1 MRKLAVAASAAMI
14 WAAPVGAQETLKM
27 ATIAPSLGQAITMA
41 TFANIV
47 TDNLDDIEIEVSG
60 GGAATLA
67 HDGSRTR
74 QPGHVHDQPGHLQ
87 PDVRRQ
93 GDVCQGS
100 GRSGTRQELQAPH
113 VVPYGQYHFTSAMT
127 ATFRF
132 WTTLKAHRS
141 FSARRCGA
149 YNAARGW
156 VEATT
161 GLVVDEDYDAI
172 KANWQTGF
180 QAFLDGKIDVYVNGC
195 LDPCGQFI
203 QFTETENL
211 RFIGPESDEGEEVD
225 KWLGKWRYRAE
236 VPAGMYDGQKNDSA
250 VMSFDTAVGIGVRA
264 DLDEE
269 TVYKITKTFW
279 DNLEQV
285 TSEAPW
291 AKALDVKFA
300 ASKRGLMEL
309 HPGAERYYR
318 EVGANRVAARSA
330 EPDRSAHPASDRVQ
344 VVALRGKA
352 NFRGLVMVS

>member
-1 MRKLAVAASAAMI
+1 MRKLAVAASAAII
-14 WAAPVGAQETLKM
+14 WAAPAAAQETLKM

-60 GGAATLA
+60 GGAATLHMMEVA
-67 HDGSRTR
+67 RGNLDMSMTSPVIYNLMSAGKAMYAKEADA
-74 QPGHVHDQPGHLQ
+74 P
-87 PDVRRQ
+87 
-93 GDVCQGS
+93 
-100 GRSGTRQELQAPH
+100 ELAKNYKLLMWF
-113 VVPYGQYHFTSAMT
+113 PYGQYHFAVRDDSDIQVLDDIEGASV
-127 ATFRF
+127 F
-132 WTTLKAHRS
+132 LGPQGG
-141 FSARRCGA
+141 GA

-318 EVGANRVAARSA
+318 EVGAT
-330 EPDRSAHPASDRVQ
+330 E
-344 VVALRGKA
+344 
-352 NFRGLVMVS
+352 